1 MISGL
6 LKKIFGDKSQKDIK
20 ELRPYADKINE
31 AYALLQGLS
40 DDDLR
45 AKTISFKS
53 KIAEYTQPTQ
63 TQIAELKEQ
72 AKSHTISIHDKEE
85 LYNQIEALEKE
96 DDELLEEVLIDI
108 LPEAYAVVKETSRRL
123 AENKKLIVTANEN
136 DKRIAAER
144 EHVEIDGDKA
154 IWHNEWD
161 AAGTPV
167 VWNMVH
173 YDVQL
178 IGGTA
183 LHQGKIAEMQTGE
196 GKTLVSTLPVYLNAL
211 AGKGVHVVTVND
223 YLARR
228 DALWMGPLYEFHG
241 MRVDC
246 IDNHQ
251 PHSEGRI
258 NAYKADITFGTNNEF
273 GFDYLRDNMVS
284 SPEEIVQQ
292 KHHFAII
299 DEVDSVL
306 VDDAR
311 TPLIISGPT
320 ARGGQQE
327 FIDLKPQVER
337 LVNAQ
342 RKLVTKLLADAKAK
356 IAKADNAEGDKK
368 EIKKYA
374 EEGGLALLR
383 AFRGLP
389 KSKPIIKYL
398 SEPGIKVQLQKVE
411 NFYMQDNNKEMPK
424 ADEVLFFVI
433 DEKNNTID
441 LTEKG
446 IDLISGKEDPDFYIL
461 PDIGDKT
468 ADLENSSM
476 SKEEILAAKD
486 SMMRDYTV
494 KAERIHSMN
503 QLLKAYTLFEKEVEY
518 IVQENKVKLVDE
530 QTGRVMD
537 GRRYSDGLHQAIE
550 AKENV
555 KVEAASQTYA
565 TITLQNFFRMYHKLS
580 GMTGTAETEASE
592 LWDIYKLDVVVVPTN
607 RPIGREDKED
617 LVYKTA
623 REKYH
628 GIIDEVERLRG
639 IGRPVLVGTTTVE
652 ISELLS
658 KMLNMRKIP
667 HQVLNA
673 KLHQSEAEVVA
684 AAGQPGTVTIATNMA
699 GRGTDIKL
707 GEGVK
712 ENGGL
717 AIIGTERH
725 DSRRVDRQL
734 RGRAGRQGD
743 PGSSQFFV
751 SLEDNLMR
759 MFGSERIAKMMD
771 RMGHKEGEVIQ
782 AGMIT
787 KSIERAQK
795 KVEENNFGIRKRLL
809 EFDDVMNAQRT
820 AIYSRRKNALFGDK
834 LDLDLDNIFDEQA
847 ELMVSNYKKSNDYK
861 ALSMDAI
868 TTFGMEVPIEEN
880 DAAAMDFN
888 KLTDAIYHEAVATYK
903 RKSQVSLNKI
913 NPVVK
918 KVFAEQGEQFQ
929 TIQIPFTDGK
939 KMINLTAGLQEAN
952 DSESLSVIK
961 TLEKRITLGL
971 IDEEWKEHLRE
982 MDDLKQSAYHAQYEQ
997 KDPLLIYKLEGYDL
1011 FMNMMNGLNKD
1022 IVSFLVKAEIPV
1034 EGNGNAPVQTPKA
1047 NFKPLQMADTS
1058 QMQTGREEV
1067 GSATEQNQQAAQ
1079 NSATERPKQQPVV
1092 SEKKYGRNDRVKVL
1106 NMRSGET
1113 QEMKFKQAEAL
1124 ITSGSWQL
1132 VD

>member
-1 MISGL
+1 
-6 LKKIFGDKSQKDIK
+6 
-20 ELRPYADKINE
+20 
-31 AYALLQGLS
+31 
-40 DDDLR
+40 
-45 AKTISFKS
+45 
-53 KIAEYTQPTQ
+53 
-63 TQIAELKEQ
+63 
-72 AKSHTISIHDKEE
+72 
-85 LYNQIEALEKE
+85 
-96 DDELLEEVLIDI
+96 
-108 LPEAYAVVKETSRRL
+108 
-123 AENKKLIVTANEN
+123 
-136 DKRIAAER
+136 
-144 EHVEIDGDKA
+144 
-154 IWHNEWD
+154 
-161 AAGTPV
+161 
-167 VWNMVH
+167 
-173 YDVQL
+173 
-178 IGGTA
+178 
-183 LHQGKIAEMQTGE
+183 
-196 GKTLVSTLPVYLNAL
+196 
-211 AGKGVHVVTVND
+211 
-223 YLARR
+223 
-228 DALWMGPLYEFHG
+228 
-241 MRVDC
+241 
-246 IDNHQ
+246 
-251 PHSEGRI
+251 
-258 NAYKADITFGTNNEF
+258 
-273 GFDYLRDNMVS
+273 
-284 SPEEIVQQ
+284 
-292 KHHFAII
+292 
-299 DEVDSVL
+299 
-306 VDDAR
+306 
-311 TPLIISGPT
+311 
-320 ARGGQQE
+320 
-327 FIDLKPQVER
+327 
-337 LVNAQ
+337 
-342 RKLVTKLLADAKAK
+342 
-356 IAKADNAEGDKK
+356 
-368 EIKKYA
+368 
-374 EEGGLALLR
+374 
-383 AFRGLP
+383 
-389 KSKPIIKYL
+389 
-398 SEPGIKVQLQKVE
+398 
-411 NFYMQDNNKEMPK
+411 
-424 ADEVLFFVI
+424 
-433 DEKNNTID
+433 
-441 LTEKG
+441 
-446 IDLISGKEDPDFYIL
+446 
-461 PDIGDKT
+461 
-468 ADLENSSM
+468 
-476 SKEEILAAKD
+476 
-486 SMMRDYTV
+486 
-494 KAERIHSMN
+494 
-503 QLLKAYTLFEKEVEY
+503 
-518 IVQENKVKLVDE
+518 
-530 QTGRVMD
+530 
-537 GRRYSDGLHQAIE
+537 
-550 AKENV
+550 
-555 KVEAASQTYA
+555 
-565 TITLQNFFRMYHKLS
+565 
-580 GMTGTAETEASE
+580 
-592 LWDIYKLDVVVVPTN
+592 
-607 RPIGREDKED
+607 
-617 LVYKTA
+617 
-623 REKYH
+623 
-628 GIIDEVERLRG
+628 
-639 IGRPVLVGTTTVE
+639 
-652 ISELLS
+652 
-658 KMLNMRKIP
+658 MRKIP

-712 ENGGL
+712 EDGGL

-880 DAAAMDFN
+880 DAATMDFN

-903 RKSQVSLNKI
+903 RKSQVSLDKI

-929 TIQIPFTDGK
+929 TIQVPFTDGK

-1022 IVSFLVKAEIPV
+1022 IISFLVKAEIPV

-1079 NSATERPKQQPVV
+1079 NSAPERPKQQPVV

>member
-20 ELRPYADKINE
+20 ALQPYVDQITE
-31 AYALLQGLS
+31 AYQQLQGLS
-40 DDDLR
+40 DDELR
-45 AKTISFKS
+45 AKTLAFKS
-53 KIAEYTQPTQ
+53 KISEYTAQTQ
-63 TQIAELKEQ
+63 TQILELKEQ
-72 AKSHTISIHDKEE
+72 AKSHTLSIHDKEGIF
-85 LYNQIEALEKE
+85 NQIEELEKE
-96 DDELLEEVLIDI
+96 DDELLEEVLLEI
-108 LPEAYAVVKETSRRL
+108 LPEAFAVVKETSRRL
-123 AENKKLIVTANEN
+123 AENKKLVVTANDN
-136 DKRIAAER
+136 DKKIAASNDY
-144 EHVEIDGDKA
+144 VELEGDKA

-178 IGGTA
+178 MGGSA

-228 DALWMGPLYEFHG
+228 DAQWMGPLYEFHG

-251 PHSEGRI
+251 PHSEERI

-327 FIDLKPQVER
+327 FIDLKPQIER
-337 LVNAQ
+337 LVSAQ
-342 RKLVTKLLADAKAK
+342 RKLITTLLSEAKTKLTKAEK
-356 IAKADNAEGDKK
+356 SQDKK
-368 EIKKYA
+368 EIKVLQ

-383 AFRGLP
+383 SFRGLP
-389 KSKPIIKYL
+389 KNKPLIKYL

-424 ADEVLFFVI
+424 ADEVLYFVI
-433 DEKNNTID
+433 DEKSNTID

-446 IDLISGKEDPDFYIL
+446 IDLISGKDNPNFYVL
-461 PDIGDKT
+461 PDVGEETVEI
-468 ADLENSSM
+468 ESSNK
-476 SKEEILAAKD
+476 SDDEKVAAKD
-486 SMMRDYTV
+486 AMMRDYTV

-518 IVQENKVKLVDE
+518 IVQDNKVKLVDE

-565 TITLQNFFRMYHKLS
+565 TITLQNFFRMYHKLA

-607 RPIGREDKED
+607 KPIARKDKED

-623 REKYH
+623 REKYN
-628 GIIDEVERLRG
+628 GIIAEVERLRNS
-639 IGRPVLVGTTTVE
+639 GRPVLVGTTTVE

-658 KMLNMRKIP
+658 KMLNMRKVP

-684 AAGQPGTVTIATNMA
+684 KAGQAGTVTIATNMA

-712 ENGGL
+712 EAGGL
-717 AIIGTERH
+717 AIVGTERH

-771 RMGHKEGEVIQ
+771 RMGHKDGEVIQ

-834 LDLDLDNIFDEQA
+834 LDLDIDNIFDEQA
-847 ELMVSNYKKSNDYK
+847 ENLVKEYKKTNDFEAFK
-861 ALSMDAI
+861 MGMI
-868 TTFGMEVPIEEN
+868 TTFGMEAPIEEEN
-880 DAAAMDFN
+880 AQSMEFN
-888 KLTDAIYHEAVATYK
+888 ALTDAVYHKAVETYK
-903 RKSQVSLNKI
+903 RKVNLNLEKI
-913 NPVVK
+913 DPVVK
-918 KVFAEQGEQFQ
+918 KVFAEQGENFE
-929 TIQIPFTDGK
+929 TIQVPFTDGK
-939 KMINLTAGLQEAN
+939 KMINLTTELKEAN
-952 DSESLSVIK
+952 DSNGISVVK
-961 TLEKRITLGL
+961 SLEKRITLAL
-971 IDEEWKEHLRE
+971 IDDEWKEHLRE
-982 MDDLKQSAYHAQYEQ
+982 MDDLKQSVYHAQYEQ

-1011 FMNMMNGLNKD
+1011 FMNMMNGLNKE
-1022 IVSFLVKAEIPV
+1022 IISFLVKAEIPLQD
-1034 EGNGNAPVQTPKA
+1034 NAPIQTPKA
-1047 NFKPLQMADTS
+1047 NLQPAPKPDLSEVRTNK
-1058 QMQTGREEV
+1058 EEV
-1067 GSATEQNQQAAQ
+1067 GASTEQNRQAAQ
-1079 NSATERPKQQPVV
+1079 NSAPNRPKAQPVV
-1092 SEKKYGRNDRVKVL
+1092 SEKKFGRNDRVKVL
-1106 NMRSGET
+1106 NLRSGET

>member
-1 MISGL
+1 MIGGL
-6 LKKIFGDKSQKDIK
+6 LKKIFGDKTQKDIK

-31 AYALLQGLS
+31 AHALLVNLS

-45 AKTISFKS
+45 AKTIEFKA
-53 KIAEYTQPTQ
+53 KISEYTQPTQ
-63 TQIAELKEQ
+63 KQIKELKEQ
-72 AKSHTISIHDKEE
+72 AKSNTISIQDKEE
-85 LYNQIEALEKE
+85 LYNKIEALEKE
-96 DDELLEEVLIDI
+96 DDELIEEVLLEL

-123 AENKKLIVTANEN
+123 AENKKLVVTANEN
-136 DKRIAAER
+136 DIRVAAEK
-144 EHVEIDGDKA
+144 EHVVIEGDKA
-154 IWHNEWD
+154 IWNSEWD

-258 NAYKADITFGTNNEF
+258 NAYKADVTFGTNNEF

-327 FIDLKPQVER
+327 FIDLKPQIER
-337 LVNAQ
+337 LVSAQ
-342 RKLVTKLLADAKAK
+342 RKLVTTLLAEAKSK
-356 IAKADNAEGDKK
+356 ISKAEKAEGDKK
-368 EIKKYA
+368 AIKLNA

-424 ADEVLFFVI
+424 ADEVLYFVI

-461 PDIGDKT
+461 PDIGDQT
-468 ADLENSSM
+468 ADLEKSSK
-476 SKEEILAAKD
+476 SAEEKLAVKD
-486 SMMRDYTV
+486 AMMRDYTV

-607 RPIGREDKED
+607 KPIAREDKED

-684 AAGQPGTVTIATNMA
+684 AAGQAGTVTIATNMA

-712 ENGGL
+712 DSGGL

-847 ELMVSNYKKSNDYK
+847 ELMVSSYKKTNDYE
-861 ALSMDAI
+861 ALSLDAI
-868 TTFGMEVPIEEN
+868 TTFGMEVPIAESE
-880 DAAAMDFN
+880 ATTMDFN
-888 KLTDAIYHEAVATYK
+888 ALTDAIYHAAVATYK
-903 RKSQVSLNKI
+903 RKAKVNIDKI

-918 KVFAEQGEQFQ
+918 KVFAEQGDQFQ
-929 TIQIPFTDGK
+929 TIQVPFTDGK
-939 KMINLTAGLQEAN
+939 KMINLTAELKEAN
-952 DSESLSVIK
+952 DTDSLSVLK

-971 IDEEWKEHLRE
+971 IDDEWKEHLRE

-1011 FMNMMNGLNKD
+1011 FMSMMSGLNKE
-1022 IVSFLVKAEIPV
+1022 IVSFLVQAEIPAQ
-1034 EGNGNAPVQTPKA
+1034 GNEPVQTPKA
-1047 NFKPLQMADTS
+1047 NLQSMQMADTS
-1058 QMQTGREEV
+1058 HLQTGRQEV
-1067 GSATEQNQQAAQ
+1067 GTATEQNQQAAQ
-1079 NSATERPKQQPVV
+1079 NSAAERPKQKPVV

-1124 ITSGSWQL
+1124 IISGSWQL
-1132 VD
+1132 VDAD

>member
-20 ELRPYADKINE
+20 ALQPYVDQINE
-31 AYALLQGLS
+31 VFQQLKGIS
-40 DDDLR
+40 DDELR
-45 AKTISFKS
+45 AKTIAFKT
-53 KIAEYTQPTQ
+53 KISEYTAQTQ
-63 TQIAELKEQ
+63 TQIKELKEQ
-72 AKSHTISIHDKEE
+72 AKSHTISIHDKEG
-85 LYNQIEALEKE
+85 LFNKIEELEKE
-96 DDELLEEVLIDI
+96 DDELLEEVLLEI
-108 LPEAYAVVKETSRRL
+108 LPEAFAVVKETSRRL
-123 AENKKLIVTANEN
+123 AENKKLVVTANEN
-136 DKRIAAER
+136 DKKIAANNDY
-144 EHVEIDGDKA
+144 VEIEGDKA

-161 AAGTPV
+161 AAGTQV

-178 IGGTA
+178 MGGSA

-228 DALWMGPLYEFHG
+228 DAQWMGPLYEFHG

-327 FIDLKPQVER
+327 FVELKPQIER
-337 LVNAQ
+337 LVTAQ
-342 RKLVTKLLADAKAK
+342 RKLITSLLSEAKTKLTKAEK
-356 IAKADNAEGDKK
+356 SQDKK
-368 EIKKYA
+368 EIKA
-374 EEGGLALLR
+374 LQEEGGLALLR
-383 AFRGLP
+383 SYRGLP
-389 KSKPIIKYL
+389 KNKPLIKYL

-424 ADEVLFFVI
+424 ADEVLYFVI
-433 DEKNNTID
+433 DEKSNTID

-446 IDLISGKEDPDFYIL
+446 IDLISGKDNPNFYVL
-461 PDIGDKT
+461 PDIGEQT
-468 ADLENSSM
+468 VEIENSEKSD
-476 SKEEILAAKD
+476 EEKLAAKD
-486 SMMRDYTV
+486 AMMRDYTV

-565 TITLQNFFRMYHKLS
+565 TITLQNFFRMYHKLA

-607 RPIGREDKED
+607 KPIARKDKED

-623 REKYH
+623 REKYN
-628 GIIDEVERLRG
+628 GIIAEVERLRNS
-639 IGRPVLVGTTTVE
+639 GRPVLVGTTTVE

-684 AAGQPGTVTIATNMA
+684 KAGQPGTVTIATNMA

-712 ENGGL
+712 EAGGL

-834 LDLDLDNIFDEQA
+834 LDLDLDNIFDELA
-847 ELMVSNYKKSNDYK
+847 EQLVKEYKKSNDFE
-861 ALSMDAI
+861 AFNLGVI
-868 TTFGMEVPIEEN
+868 TTFGMEVPVEEN
-880 DAAAMDFN
+880 EAMSMDFN
-888 KLTDAIYHEAVATYK
+888 ALTDAVYHKAVETYQ
-903 RKSQVSLNKI
+903 RKVKTNLAKI
-913 NPVVK
+913 EPVVK
-918 KVFAEQGEQFQ
+918 KVFEEQGENFE
-929 TIQIPFTDGK
+929 TIQVPFTDGK
-939 KMINLTAGLQEAN
+939 KMINLTTALKEAN
-952 DSESLSVIK
+952 DTDGVSVVK
-961 TLEKRITLGL
+961 TLEKRITLAL
-971 IDEEWKEHLRE
+971 IDDEWKEHLRE
-982 MDDLKQSAYHAQYEQ
+982 MDDLKQSVYHAQYEQ

-1011 FMNMMNGLNKD
+1011 FINMMNGLNKE
-1022 IVSFLVKAEIPV
+1022 IVSFLIKAEIPV
-1034 EGNGNAPVQTPKA
+1034 QGNAPVQTPKA
-1047 NFKPLQMADTS
+1047 NLQPAPTPDLS
-1058 QMQTGREEV
+1058 QVRTNKEDV
-1067 GSATEQNQQAAQ
+1067 GEATEQNRQAAQ
-1079 NSATERPKQQPVV
+1079 NSGGQRPKPQPVV
-1092 SEKKYGRNDRVKVL
+1092 STKKYGRNDRVKVL
-1106 NMRSGET
+1106 NLRSGET